1 MSEEQIFDEAYKLY
15 YRKCL
20 LFARSYT
27 HDIVQA
33 EDIVAEAM
41 IVLWEKLCNA
51 EEIGA
56 TLPFLIGTIRNKILQ
71 YFRRETFKLKIH
83 SVLEKDS
90 MRELE
95 MRISTLEECN
105 PQELYSMDIQSI
117 LKESLKTMHS
127 QTQTVFMLSR
137 FAHKTNEEI
146 ARELGIGVKG
156 VEYHITKALKKL
168 SILFWT
174 YCFNPCFL
182 SLPLSLAKYVYS
194 LLFLLNYYTAPINFL
209 IFFEKNSLFR

>member
-1 MSEEQIFDEAYKLY
+1 MSKEQIFDEAYKLY

-41 IVLWEKLCNA
+41 IVLWEKLCKA

-71 YFRRETFKLKIH
+71 YFRREAFKLKIR
-83 SVLEKDS
+83 STLEEDS
-90 MRELE
+90 MRELQ

-105 PQELYSMDIQSI
+105 PQELYSMDVQSI
-117 LKESLKTMHS
+117 
-127 QTQTVFMLSR
+127 
-137 FAHKTNEEI
+137 
-146 ARELGIGVKG
+146 
-156 VEYHITKALKKL
+156 
-168 SILFWT
+168 
-174 YCFNPCFL
+174 
-182 SLPLSLAKYVYS
+182 
-194 LLFLLNYYTAPINFL
+194 
-209 IFFEKNSLFR
+209 

>member
-27 HDIVQA
+27 HDMVQA
-33 EDIVAEAM
+33 EDIVTEAM

-71 YFRRETFKLKIH
+71 YFRREAFKLKIR
-83 SVLEKDS
+83 STLEEDS
-90 MRELE
+90 MRELQ

-105 PQELYSMDIQSI
+105 PQELYSMDVQSI

-168 SILFWT
+168 RTDLKDF
-174 YCFNPCFL
+174 Y
-182 SLPLSLAKYVYS
+182 PLLDV
-194 LLFLLNYYTAPINFL
+194 LL
-209 IFFEKNSLFR
+209 